1 VQVLSYLYHL
11 LFLLLQEVP
20 DGTIV
25 TVKCGNDDNYSGEVR
40 NHTAIMKNQMAKF
53 SDLRSAQFALK
64 GIIS

>member
-1 VQVLSYLYHL
+1 MLC
-11 LFLLLQEVP
+11 FLLQEVP

-53 SDLRSAQFALK
+53 SDLRSVQFSLK
-64 GIIS
+64 EIIS